1 MDKSIKIERFFEQLP
16 QAEKMRW
23 LKKRK
28 ICGLVE
34 GCDTIEGYQKL
45 NRIHEGVYLN

>member
-1 MDKSIKIERFFEQLP
+1 
-16 QAEKMRW
+16 MRL

-45 NRIHEGVYLN
+45 NRIHEGV

>member
-1 MDKSIKIERFFEQLP
+1 MDKIEKYFESLP
-16 QAEKMRW
+16 QSEKMRL

-34 GCDTIEGYQKL
+34 GCDTIEGY
-45 NRIHEGVYLN
+45 